1 MPRVTARLGR
11 RDLGVLLALLLLG
24 VAAPLAMAV
33 AAGAI
38 GVPSNDEW
46 VYAIGADSLYR
57 TGTITMPSHTAS
69 AVGQIVLAQPLLW
82 LAGGASWAH
91 SAFGL
96 VMAAIGI
103 VATYLL
109 ARQYLGWAASATVA
123 VLVIAFP
130 GFARQSAGFMTDVPT
145 FALTTLS
152 LLLGV
157 RWLRRGRRAQLVAS
171 LAVGVLA
178 VSVREFAF
186 AAPAAILVVSW
197 VRSRPGERAFLLAVS
212 VLAAVA
218 VGALLMSARSLALN
232 GGIAPPNLSNLY
244 LMGPALTT
252 LAAVLLP
259 ATIPAVSRR
268 LDTLSPMHLVIGTG
282 LVVIAFVV
290 PTVGPLVGQFWTADG
305 LVGNALLSGQRQPVI
320 GPVAWA
326 LSGALAVV
334 AAALLAT
341 LTARWAQ
348 RRLTGAR
355 TLSIVWARVLETGRL
370 PSAPLLLFLVGYTG
384 ELAIIVWM
392 RSYPLDRYLYPMI
405 PAVAIILLRQTAG
418 RERRGTRP
426 LQSTALA
433 WLGASAILITTNS
446 FAYDAARWRA
456 GEAAVA
462 LGYAP
467 ATVDAGY
474 DWVGFH
480 SGMHANVTRP
490 ALGVAWYDDMFMT
503 SPPCAFVSNS
513 PLDYAGFV
521 LIRSDSGAY
530 QQYLLAGPSQP
541 LYLYGST
548 ASGCP
553 APAAP

>member
-1 MPRVTARLGR
+1 MPRVIARLGR
-11 RDLGVLLALLLLG
+11 RDLAVLVVLLLLG
-24 VAAPLAMAV
+24 VAAPLAMAA

-46 VYAIGADSLYR
+46 VYALGADSLYR

-82 LAGGASWAH
+82 LSGGASWAH

-103 VATYLL
+103 VAAYLL
-109 ARQYLGWAASATVA
+109 ARQYLGWASSATAA

-130 GFARQSAGFMTDVPT
+130 GFARQSAGFMTDVPM

-157 RWLRRGRRAQLVAS
+157 RWLRRGRRAELVAS
-171 LAVGVLA
+171 LAVGLLA
-178 VSVREFAF
+178 ISVREFAF
-186 AAPAAILVVSW
+186 AAPAAILIVSW
-197 VRSRPGERAFLLAVS
+197 VRSRPGERGFLLAVS
-212 VLAAVA
+212 ALAVVAVA
-218 VGALLMSARSLALN
+218 ALLASVRSLALN
-232 GGIAPPNLSNLY
+232 GGIAPPDPINLY

-259 ATIPAVSRR
+259 ALIPAVSRR
-268 LDTLSPMHLVIGTG
+268 LDSLTPMHLLLGSG
-282 LVVIAFVV
+282 LVVIAFVI
-290 PTVGPLVGQFWTADG
+290 PTAGPLVGQFWMADG
-305 LVGNALLSGQRQPVI
+305 LVGNALLSGRRQPVI
-320 GPVAWA
+320 APAAWA
-326 LSGALAVV
+326 LSQALALM
-334 AAALLAT
+334 AAALMAT

-355 TLSIVWARVLETGRL
+355 TPSILWARVLEVGRL
-370 PSAPLLLFLVGYTG
+370 PSAPLLLFLVGYAG
-384 ELAIIVWM
+384 ELAIVVWM

-405 PAVAIILLRQTAG
+405 PAAAIILLRETAG
-418 RERRGTRP
+418 RVRRGTRP
-426 LQSTALA
+426 LQYAALA

-480 SGMHANVTRP
+480 AGMHANVVRP

-503 SPPCAFVSNS
+503 SPPCAYVSNDRL
-513 PLDYAGFV
+513 PVPGFV
-521 LIRSDSGAY
+521 LLRTDSAAY
-530 QQYLLAGPSQP
+530 RLYLYVGPGQP

-548 ASGCP
+548 AAGCP
-553 APAAP
+553 APPA